1 MVEALRFVN
10 IVLAA
15 MFVGGTFFTFYVVR
29 PTIRR
34 LTEAAAFEVHGLI
47 VHRVE
52 RFLPAAAIG
61 SGTCALAIVLIE
73 RELDPP
79 TILTGVG
86 FLLNICFGL
95 LSAIVV
101 VPLNRR
107 LAGAK
112 GLPGDLRAQ
121 FARWD
126 RANAVEVLL
135 GFAVLSCYVL
145 AALLD

>member
-1 MVEALRFVN
+1 MVEALRFAN

-15 MFVGGTFFTFYVVR
+15 IFVGGTFFTFYVLR

-34 LTEAAAFEVHGLI
+34 LTEATAFEVHGLT

-52 RFLPAAAIG
+52 RFLPAATIG
-61 SGTCALAIVLIE
+61 SGACALAIVLIE
-73 RELDPP
+73 RELDAP
-79 TILTGVG
+79 TVLTGVG
-86 FLLNICFGL
+86 FLVNMCFGL

-107 LAGAK
+107 LAAAEGV
-112 GLPGDLRAQ
+112 PGDLREQ